1 MNPVSNNVV
10 IFPKAP
16 REGAPLQSL
25 EEIIEH
31 ISDNRKE
38 HISFLVD
45 DISEYV
51 FSRAEMEGFH
61 VLSEDYIKPTMLFV
75 ESLRAMLY
83 KTARIDHPLHKITE
97 DVIVVSSEEK
107 EED

>member
-1 MNPVSNNVV
+1 MMERKDNVV
-10 IFPKAP
+10 LFPKA
-16 REGAPLQSL
+16 RNGGSLQSL

-45 DISEYV
+45 DIAEYV
-51 FSRAEMEGFH
+51 FQRAEMEGFH
-61 VLSEDYIKPTMLFV
+61 VMDEDYIKPTMLFV

-83 KTARIDHPLHKITE
+83 KTARLEHPLHKITE
-97 DVIVVSSEEK
+97 DVITISNEET